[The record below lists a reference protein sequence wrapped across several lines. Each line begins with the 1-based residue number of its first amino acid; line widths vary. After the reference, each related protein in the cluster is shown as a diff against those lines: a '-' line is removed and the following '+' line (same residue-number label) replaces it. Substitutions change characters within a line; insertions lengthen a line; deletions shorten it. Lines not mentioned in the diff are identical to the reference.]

1 MSAKIN
7 RLSLLLAFAVVL
19 ALGAVGFALFG
30 GGVKKAQ
37 PARNRTAPPKLVAT
51 VTASGEVTLTTPNG
65 QAVTVLPSGWY
76 TVHVRV
82 NSSSANFCLTGPAV
96 RQTTRAHFT
105 GEAIWGVHFIKGT
118 YRYESACG
126 DSSRATTHVI
136 SVD

>member
-7 RLSLLLAFAVVL
+7 RLSLFLAFAAVL
-19 ALGAVGFALFG
+19 AVTAAGFALFG
-30 GGVKKAQ
+30 GGAKKTQ

-51 VTASGEVTLTTPNG
+51 VTASGQVTLTTPNG
-65 QAVTVLPSGWY
+65 RPVTVLPSGWY

-96 RQTTRAHFT
+96 RHATRTHFT
-105 GEAIWGVHFIKGT
+105 GEAIWGVHLIKGT
-118 YRYESACG
+118 YRYENACG
-126 DSSRATTHVI
+126 DSSRAAMHVI